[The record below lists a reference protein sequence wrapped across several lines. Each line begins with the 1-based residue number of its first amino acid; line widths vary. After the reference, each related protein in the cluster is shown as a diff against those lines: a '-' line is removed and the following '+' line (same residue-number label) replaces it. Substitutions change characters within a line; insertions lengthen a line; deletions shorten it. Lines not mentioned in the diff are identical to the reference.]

1 MEYFYP
7 AIVKHDA
14 KGGIFSVI
22 FPDLNG
28 CQAQGRTAEEAVL
41 KAREALAA
49 SLLEMEEKGLEIPPA
64 SDERL
69 FRLRYGGSRCCT
81 ILVNME
87 TYREYREYKV
97 RARRSSDG
105 GMGRDSPQDKTSRN
119 SGKSLRIKV
128 IKSRGFVPRFF

>member
-97 RARRSSDG
+97 RAADHQTARQDESEFWQESSD
-105 GMGRDSPQDKTSRN
+105 
-119 SGKSLRIKV
+119 
-128 IKSRGFVPRFF
+128 

>member
-7 AIVKHDA
+7 AIVKH
-14 KGGIFSVI
+14 VI

-87 TYREYREYKV
+87 TYREYREYHQTAV
-97 RARRSSDG
+97 WAETAR
-105 GMGRDSPQDKTSRN
+105 KTRRV
-119 SGKSLRIKV
+119 GILARVFGLR
-128 IKSRGFVPRFF
+128 

>member
-81 ILVNME
+81 TNSQERTTRDLFHKDNPPDKAGQPPGSNLCCVCVFLGNGSIVFL
-87 TYREYREYKV
+87 RQHFFDHG
-97 RARRSSDG
+97 RAKCR
-105 GMGRDSPQDKTSRN
+105 
-119 SGKSLRIKV
+119 
-128 IKSRGFVPRFF
+128 

>member
-28 CQAQGRTAEEAVL
+28 CQAQGRTAEEAAL

-69 FRLRYGGSRCCT
+69 FVSVMAAAAAAPFWSIWKPT
-81 ILVNME
+81 VN
-87 TYREYREYKV
+87 TV
-97 RARRSSDG
+97 
-105 GMGRDSPQDKTSRN
+105 N
-119 SGKSLRIKV
+119 IK
-128 IKSRGFVPRFF
+128 

>member
-49 SLLEMEEKGLEIPPA
+49 SLLEMEERGLEIPPA

-69 FRLRYGGSRCCT
+69 FRLRYGGS
-81 ILVNME
+81 
-87 TYREYREYKV
+87 
-97 RARRSSDG
+97 RRSSDG

>member
-7 AIVKHDA
+7 AIVKHNA

-97 RARRSSDG
+97 RAADHQTAVWAETARKTRRVG
-105 GMGRDSPQDKTSRN
+105 ILARVFG
-119 SGKSLRIKV
+119 LR
-128 IKSRGFVPRFF
+128 

>member
-7 AIVKHDA
+7 AM
-14 KGGIFSVI
+14 
-22 FPDLNG
+22 
-28 CQAQGRTAEEAVL
+28 
-41 KAREALAA
+41 
-49 SLLEMEEKGLEIPPA
+49 EMEEKGLEIPPA

-97 RARRSSDG
+97 RAADHQTAVWAETARKTRRVG
-105 GMGRDSPQDKTSRN
+105 ILARVFG
-119 SGKSLRIKV
+119 LR
-128 IKSRGFVPRFF
+128 

>member
-49 SLLEMEEKGLEIPPA
+49 SLLEMEEKALPIPSA
-64 SDERL
+64 TSERQL
-69 FRLRYGGSRCCT
+69 RLRESGKRICT
-81 ILVNME
+81 FLVDMD
-87 TYREYREYKV
+87 EYRAYKTYKV
-97 RARRSSDG
+97 RHADAKSAEWAGEARK
-105 GMGRDSPQDKTSRN
+105 GRRQ
-119 SGKSLRIKV
+119 GFLAKV
-128 IKSRGFVPRFF
+128 FGFR

>member
-49 SLLEMEEKGLEIPPA
+49 SLLEMEEKG
-64 SDERL
+64 
-69 FRLRYGGSRCCT
+69 
-81 ILVNME
+81 
-87 TYREYREYKV
+87 REYREYKV
-97 RARRSSDG
+97 RAADHQTAVWAETARKTRRVG
-105 GMGRDSPQDKTSRN
+105 ILARVFG
-119 SGKSLRIKV
+119 LR
-128 IKSRGFVPRFF
+128 

>member
-49 SLLEMEEKGLEIPPA
+49 SLLEMEEKEISIPLP

-69 FRLRYGGSRCCT
+69 LQHRLRHAKVCVM
-81 ILVNME
+81 LVDMNS
-87 TYREYREYKV
+87 YRAFRAYKV
-97 RARRSSDG
+97 KHAESKSAEWAASAR
-105 GMGRDSPQDKTSRN
+105 
-119 SGKSLRIKV
+119 
-128 IKSRGFVPRFF
+128 KSRKSSFLSRVFGLR

>member
-28 CQAQGRTAEEAVL
+28 WQAQGRTAEEAVL

-97 RARRSSDG
+97 RAADHQTAVWAETARKTRRVG
-105 GMGRDSPQDKTSRN
+105 ILARVFG
-119 SGKSLRIKV
+119 LR
-128 IKSRGFVPRFF
+128 

>member
-49 SLLEMEEKGLEIPPA
+49 SLLEMEEKAAPFWSIWKP
-64 SDERL
+64 
-69 FRLRYGGSRCCT
+69 T
-81 ILVNME
+81 VN
-87 TYREYREYKV
+87 TV
-97 RARRSSDG
+97 
-105 GMGRDSPQDKTSRN
+105 N
-119 SGKSLRIKV
+119 IK
-128 IKSRGFVPRFF
+128 